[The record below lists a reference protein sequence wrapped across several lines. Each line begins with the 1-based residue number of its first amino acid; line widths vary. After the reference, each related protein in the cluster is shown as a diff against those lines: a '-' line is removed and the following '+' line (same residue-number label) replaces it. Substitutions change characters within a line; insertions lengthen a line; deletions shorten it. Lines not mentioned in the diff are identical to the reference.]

1 MKDTQLTNSDA
12 VERIRLLEEQLRQAQ
27 KLTALG
33 ELVSTTTHE
42 FNNVLM
48 TILNYAKLGIKH
60 RDDATRDKALE
71 KILGAGQRAAK
82 ITNSILGFARNRSSQ
97 MEPTDLGK
105 IVDDTLMLLE
115 RELQKYRIQVD
126 TEIRPTPL
134 VVAHGNQ
141 LQQVLMNLVTNARQA
156 MPGGGRLLIRLQ
168 HDPAS
173 GIVEL
178 MVRDSGSGISAD
190 KLPRIFDRFY
200 STKAGPDE
208 SGKGGT
214 GLGLAFCKDVIES
227 HQARIRVESSVGV
240 GTAFTLKFP
249 AAKTAPTAAPK
260 VPLST
265 VMNAEGLRLEA

>member
-1 MKDTQLTNSDA
+1 
-12 VERIRLLEEQLRQAQ
+12 
-27 KLTALG
+27 
-33 ELVSTTTHE
+33 
-42 FNNVLM
+42 
-48 TILNYAKLGIKH
+48 
-60 RDDATRDKALE
+60 
-71 KILGAGQRAAK
+71 
-82 ITNSILGFARNRSSQ
+82 
-97 MEPTDLGK
+97 
-105 IVDDTLMLLE
+105 
-115 RELQKYRIQVD
+115 
-126 TEIRPTPL
+126 
-134 VVAHGNQ
+134 
-141 LQQVLMNLVTNARQA
+141 
-156 MPGGGRLLIRLQ
+156 
-168 HDPAS
+168 
-173 GIVEL
+173 VEL